1 MPVSEEQLA
10 NLPPLEADFVRSE
23 AQQWGPEA
31 AEAAY
36 EQLLRRME
44 ATGTVPPADPG
55 DLSANQRR
63 PVSEEAMGRSFSG
76 AARSVSMDQ
85 PPEASGPQ
93 ARQAGVAAAREV
105 MEAPRTSRGKR
116 IEAPA
121 PGVLETAPL
130 SEALVAALMPQPL
143 VSPQDAEAMK
153 KAKTERDQIL
163 QKEEN
168 ALRAIAKQQAQ
179 AALRENPGQDRQAVY
194 QNYYERAAK
203 DLMTTKRQQYMT
215 EARRLYFNQPGVEP
229 VSPEATAKKRE
240 QDEEIRDLADEMYLD
255 WRDLAFKDVD
265 IPGEDKPQR
274 SMSSYAKQLAR
285 WALVNES
292 SEGIPYET
300 PLAAGMRDL
309 VSLFRPVTKT
319 AMDAISFEVDEQG
332 NPLDTEDINYRL
344 YQIQEEALQGLQS
357 GEKSLSNYAAAL
369 SGFAPTAMAATRTL
383 KKPDDAP
390 WHAGRGEESNTGSW
404 QRDIIISVALGNGLG
419 DDAARLQA
427 TQRLYQGTGYEWIPW
442 VAGTLG
448 EWPLPVTP
456 YPVLKPAVKGALS
469 TGGSI
474 AARADLPQVAKAFNT
489 MAEPVKA
496 ATQQILKRE
505 VETVSKGLGLEARAA
520 LVLEEATVPSQ
531 VAEMMAGDVAS
542 AIRAGK
548 GAKFPTDSL
557 AGKMIGE
564 LETINEMAAR
574 VAKTSD
580 KVAKGAKDTDRVLR
594 FGDTLLGKEIIQQ
607 VRKAE
612 VIGVA
617 ADDIA
622 EEVVK
627 TLAKGRLKEHFANVL
642 PNDWVR
648 VTDYVIVTK
657 KAVAE
662 VGDAVNSKIKE
673 ITKTAQVGDKQRF
686 LRPKQVMAAMRREM
700 PAATIGKNSR
710 IFRIYQDLKKA
721 KPLSQEDYAWVHGIV
736 AADTWMQAI
745 KSSVRLR
752 YTGAAAERSLEPVQ
766 RRLTVFRNMGTL
778 RRGVQALLNEGFPP
792 PAKNI
797 KTTGRTSIE
806 LDTWIRELQE
816 MVVELPAEF
825 TRKVIKY
832 GEEADSPEQA
842 WNMLMQDLMSEDLAL
857 TRRIA
862 KETNTPLP
870 PLEDAADALA
880 SIVKN
885 FFGDA
890 FAIEKNAPS
899 TFPRMLREA
908 GIDTLD
914 AENVLKAI
922 DLARA
927 QQPNLV
933 GRGLGKRTLRGG
945 GVDEPMA
952 AAAVWAMDKFR
963 KTKLGEAEQ
972 KLAQT
977 YPELLIGFGRS
988 VGEQGKVS
996 EAIVAEGVSESV
1008 ADAISKH
1015 AASLTPANRKEVA
1028 EQVWGDIAK
1037 EGTVNG
1043 QSVQARLYE
1052 SITNQ
1057 DRVTKVILRSDNIL
1071 SEIDKMLEARG
1082 LSKGSDGFEAARTQ
1096 YAQQVS
1102 EAVFQSLTSMNVD
1115 RYMGMLGSIGI
1126 SVTGK
1131 KQFDYSVFPSLVGMS
1146 GGRGIFL
1153 TPQSK
1158 GLYESVKEATF
1169 SGKLREGLEALNLRD
1184 KPLDEAISGY
1194 LWLAIDTIRRGTISG
1209 FLGGVPLPNM
1219 RFIGQNNV
1227 TAPLIVAITS
1237 PSYVWAAVKAIPDAS
1252 VKRLASVAEE
1262 ADVPGARKLSTY
1274 LQQRY
1279 WANPGDVVIET
1290 KAGRKYTRDEVDKLM
1305 DKHNIRFSQVTFQ
1318 LGDNVIK
1325 DVYRAAKMKPD
1336 FMPAGSTR
1344 SALRWLDPFH
1354 KNIWNRW
1361 TEEADMAFR
1370 EAVFRE
1376 ALSRGETPEIS
1387 AKLARNALL
1396 DYGAIDPKTRSVVGQ
1411 HMLFYAFQMMN
1422 ILEIAKAF
1430 VRDPGAV
1437 RNLRRLV
1444 VTSHQQQKA
1453 SGTWL
1458 YEDDYQR
1465 SRLWGFY
1472 GEEWDRVWTGH
1483 FGPQVPAIEGFGT
1496 LVNAM
1501 SIVFGSGYGDAV
1513 LAEYLADDFIQ
1524 HPVLS
1529 YYKDKKE
1536 LLERREGPGPVFD
1549 ARYVQFLKSVG
1560 LWEISQDWF
1569 NIKAVPRKKMRP
1581 GEPTFDEDGVPTQ
1594 YRIEDKGGLLKW
1606 HFWKAVAISIGID
1619 RNIRDYTTKMIKAGI
1634 IAEDVEMKRHGDGSW
1649 WAYAS
1654 NLSTPMKVT
1663 GELQA
1668 LVQMRYAMQ
1677 QELQAMGQ

>member
-1 MPVSEEQLA
+1 MPSEEQLA
-10 NLPPLEADFVRSE
+10 NLAPEHAEYIRSYEQVYGPGSADAIYENIVGMGPQTGTPLPASDPADLTLLQREPVSQASMSNAWQAAYNQAYRDALGEGVSD
-23 AQQWGPEA
+23 
-31 AEAAY
+31 AEAKKQA
-36 EQLLRRME
+36 L
-44 ATGTVPPADPG
+44 
-55 DLSANQRR
+55 
-63 PVSEEAMGRSFSG
+63 
-76 AARSVSMDQ
+76 AAVRAVT
-85 PPEASGPQ
+85 
-93 ARQAGVAAAREV
+93 
-105 MEAPRTSRGKR
+105 EAPRTSRGKR

-130 SEALVAALMPQPL
+130 SEAFVAALMPQPL
-143 VSPQDAEAMK
+143 MSPQEAEGMK
-153 KAKTERDQIL
+153 EARALRDKEI

-168 ALRAIAKQQAQ
+168 ALRAIAKQQAGV
-179 AALRENPGQDRQAVY
+179 ALRENPGQDRQAVY
-194 QNYYERAAK
+194 RNYYEQAAR
-203 DLMTTKRQQYMT
+203 DLLVTKRQHFRA

-229 VSPEATAKKRE
+229 VSPRATEKKRE

-285 WALVNES
+285 WATVNET

-309 VSLFRPVTKT
+309 GALVRPITKT
-319 AMDAISFEVDEQG
+319 AIDAISFEVDEQG
-332 NPLDTEDINYRL
+332 NPIDTEDINYKL
-344 YQIQEEALQGLQS
+344 YQIQEKALQGLQS

-369 SGFAPTAMAATRTL
+369 SGFAPTAMAATRTHG
-383 KKPDDAP
+383 P
-390 WHAGRGEESNTGSW
+390 RGEANTGSW
-404 QRDIIISVALGNGLG
+404 QRDLIISMAQGNFLG
-419 DDAARLQA
+419 DDYANLQA
-427 TQRLYQGTGYEWIPW
+427 AKNFYQGTGYEWVPW
-442 VAGTLG
+442 VSGLSM
-448 EWPLPVTP
+448 ELLLPITP
-456 YPVLKPAVKGALS
+456 YPVLKPGVKGALRA
-469 TGGSI
+469 GGSV
-474 AARADLPQVAKAFNT
+474 ADAADLPQVAKAFNT

-496 ATQQILKRE
+496 ASEQILKRE
-505 VETVSKGLGLEARAA
+505 VEAVSKGLGLEARAA

-648 VTDYVIVTK
+648 VAPYVIVTK

-662 VGDAVNSKIKE
+662 VGDAVNSRVKE
-673 ITKTAQVGDKQRF
+673 ITKTARVGDGRRF

-825 TRKVIKY
+825 TRKLIKY

-842 WNMLMQDLMSEDLAL
+842 WNMLMQDLLSEDLAL

-885 FFGDA
+885 FFGEDV
-890 FAIEKNAPS
+890 FNIEINAPS

-922 DLARA
+922 EFARGM
-927 QQPNLV
+927 NSELV

-1028 EQVWGDIAK
+1028 EQALGEIVK

-1158 GLYESVKEATF
+1158 GLYESVKKATF

-1209 FLGGVPLPNM
+1209 FLGGVPLANM

-1237 PSYVWAAVKAIPDAS
+1237 PSYVWAAVKAIPDAW
-1252 VKRLASVAEE
+1252 VGRLASVAEE

-1279 WANPGDVVIET
+1279 WADPGDVVIVT
-1290 KAGRKYTRDEVDKLM
+1290 KAGRKYTRDEVSKLM

-1318 LGDNVIK
+1318 LGDNVVK
-1325 DVYRAAKMKPD
+1325 DVYRAAKMGPD
-1336 FMPAGSTR
+1336 FMPVSARR

-1396 DYGAIDPKTRSVVGQ
+1396 DYGAIDPKTRKNVGQ
-1411 HMLFYAFQMMN
+1411 FVLFYAFQMMN
-1422 ILEIAKAF
+1422 IVEIAKAF

-1437 RNLRRLV
+1437 RNLRRMV
-1444 VTSHQQQKA
+1444 VTSHHQQKA

-1501 SIVFGSGYGDAV
+1501 AIVFGSGYGDAV

-1524 HPVLS
+1524 HPVLA

-1569 NIKAVPRKKMRP
+1569 NIKAVPSRKKMKP

-1594 YRIEDKGGLLKW
+1594 YHIENKRGLLKW
-1606 HFWKAVAISIGID
+1606 HFFKAVAISIGID

-1668 LVQMRYAMQ
+1668 LVQMDYAMQ
-1677 QELQAMGQ
+1677 QELKAMGQ

>member
-1 MPVSEEQLA
+1 MPSEEQLG
-10 NLPPLEADFVRSE
+10 NLAPEHAEYIRSYEQVYGPGSADAIYENIVGMGPQTGTPLPAPDPSDLTLLQREPVSQASMSNAWQAAYNQAYRDALGEGVSD
-23 AQQWGPEA
+23 
-31 AEAAY
+31 AEAKKQA
-36 EQLLRRME
+36 L
-44 ATGTVPPADPG
+44 
-55 DLSANQRR
+55 
-63 PVSEEAMGRSFSG
+63 
-76 AARSVSMDQ
+76 AAVRAVT
-85 PPEASGPQ
+85 
-93 ARQAGVAAAREV
+93 
-105 MEAPRTSRGKR
+105 EAPRTSRGKR

-130 SEALVAALMPQPL
+130 SEAFVAALMPQPL
-143 VSPQDAEAMK
+143 MSPQEAEGMK
-153 KAKTERDQIL
+153 TARALRDKEIQE
-163 QKEEN
+163 EEN
-168 ALRAIAKQQAQ
+168 ALRAIAKQQAGV
-179 AALRENPGQDRQAVY
+179 ALRENPEQDRQAVY
-194 QNYYERAAK
+194 RNYYERAAR
-203 DLMTTKRQQYMT
+203 DLLVTKRQHFRA

-229 VSPEATAKKRE
+229 VSPRATEKKRE

-274 SMSSYAKQLAR
+274 SMSSYAKQLSR
-285 WALVNES
+285 WALENET

-309 VSLFRPVTKT
+309 GVLFRPVTKT
-319 AMDAISFEVDEQG
+319 AIDAISFEVDEQG
-332 NPLDTEDINYRL
+332 NPIDTEDINYKL
-344 YQIQEEALQGLQS
+344 YQIQEKALQDIQAGD
-357 GEKSLSNYAAAL
+357 GSLADYAAAL
-369 SGFAPTAMAATRTL
+369 SGFAPTAMGATRTHG
-383 KKPDDAP
+383 P
-390 WHAGRGEESNTGSW
+390 RGEANTGSW
-404 QRDIIISVALGNGLG
+404 QRDLIISMAQGNFLG
-419 DDAARLQA
+419 DDYANLQA
-427 TQRLYQGTGYEWIPW
+427 AKNFYQGTGYEWVPW
-442 VAGTLG
+442 VSGLSM
-448 EWPLPVTP
+448 ELLLPITP
-456 YPVLKPAVKGALS
+456 YPVLKPGVKGALRA
-469 TGGSI
+469 GGSV
-474 AARADLPQVAKAFNT
+474 ADAADLPQVAKAFRT
-489 MAEPVKA
+489 LEAPVKA
-496 ATQQILKRE
+496 ASEQILKRE

-594 FGDTLLGKEIIQQ
+594 FGDTMLGKEIIQQ

-648 VTDYVIVTK
+648 VADYVIVTK

-870 PLEDAADALA
+870 PLEDAADALT

-885 FFGDA
+885 FFGEDV
-890 FAIEKNAPS
+890 FNIEINAPS

-922 DLARA
+922 EFARSMN
-927 QQPNLV
+927 PKLV

-1028 EQVWGDIAK
+1028 EQALGEIVK

-1158 GLYESVKEATF
+1158 GFYESVKEATF

-1209 FLGGVPLPNM
+1209 FLGGVPLANM

-1237 PSYVWAAVKAIPDAS
+1237 PSYVWAAVKAIPDAW
-1252 VKRLASVAEE
+1252 VGRLASVAEE

-1279 WANPGDVVIET
+1279 WADPGDVVIVT
-1290 KAGRKYTRDEVDKLM
+1290 PAGRKYTRNEVDKLM

-1396 DYGAIDPKTRSVVGQ
+1396 DYGAIDPKTRKNVGQ
-1411 HMLFYAFQMMN
+1411 FVLFYAFQMMN
-1422 ILEIAKAF
+1422 IVEIAKAF

-1437 RNLRRLV
+1437 RNLRRMV

-1501 SIVFGSGYGDAV
+1501 AIVFGSGYGDAI

-1569 NIKAVPRKKMRP
+1569 NIKAVPRKKMKP

-1606 HFWKAVAISIGID
+1606 HFFKAVAISIGID